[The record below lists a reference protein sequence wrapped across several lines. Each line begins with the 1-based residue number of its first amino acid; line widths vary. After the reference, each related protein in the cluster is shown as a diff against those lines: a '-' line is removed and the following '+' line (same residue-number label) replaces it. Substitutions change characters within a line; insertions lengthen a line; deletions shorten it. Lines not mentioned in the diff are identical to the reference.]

1 MKLDNKELFIQRTKL
16 LNDIAELLGHVE
28 ALKEYADE
36 YVQSLKNMPG
46 IFFRVKDIIYVLTNK
61 SIKINDTAG
70 IMSIV
75 DDLPS
80 VLFKALDNKSIAY
93 YKTAEGKVAAL
104 DMFKDYIINNMHV
117 ILHELVHIDDEQN
130 GIIEKDDKSVNTN
143 LYAYYNHPSE
153 IRAYT
158 QQCLYL
164 AIAEIFE
171 AINKNEIKNK
181 TDLKEF
187 CKIYKEYKD
196 IFTKAKKKNN
206 FVYWTPAT
214 FNDYLSNLDYVV
226 NLISLSLPD

>member
-1 MKLDNKELFIQRTKL
+1 MKLNDKELFIQRTKL

-93 YKTAEGKVAAL
+93 YNTAEGKVSAL
-104 DMFKDYIINNMHV
+104 DKLSDYIINNKHV
-117 ILHELVHIDDEQN
+117 ILHELVHIDDERN
-130 GIIEKDDKSVNTN
+130 GTIEKGDKSVSTN
-143 LYAYYNHPSE
+143 LYIYYNHPSD

-158 QQCLYL
+158 QECLYL

-181 TDLKEF
+181 TVIKEF
-187 CKIYKEYKD
+187 CKIYKEY
-196 IFTKAKKKNN
+196 
-206 FVYWTPAT
+206 
-214 FNDYLSNLDYVV
+214 
-226 NLISLSLPD
+226 